1 MTTKLI
7 LKNARMYT
15 IIVFGLF
22 LYALSWTAFLLPH
35 KITGGGV
42 SGIGAL
48 VFYATGVPMAYT
60 YLIINVGLI
69 LLAIKML
76 GANFG
81 VKTIIGV
88 TAGAFLLG
96 LMQTLI
102 KEPVV
107 ADKFLSAI
115 IGGGLAGVGLGIIF
129 MQGGS
134 TGGTDI
140 IAMII
145 TKYRNISPG
154 RIILACDV
162 FIIGSSFFVLLDMT
176 PVTRIETIVYG
187 YVAMAVTAYAIDA
200 VLSGSKQSVQIF
212 IFSSKYAEIADRI
225 THDLNRGVTL
235 VDGKGW
241 YTKEEQKVL
250 ITMVRKF
257 EANDVY
263 RIIKEI
269 DPDAFTS
276 TASVVGV
283 FGRGFERIRS

>member
-1 MTTKLI
+1 MTAKLI
-7 LKNARMYT
+7 LKSTRMYT

-48 VFYATGVPMAYT
+48 VFYATGIPMAYT
-60 YLIINVGLI
+60 YLIINAGLI
-69 LLAIKML
+69 LMAIKML

-81 VKTIIGV
+81 IKTIIGV

-102 KEPVV
+102 KEPVI
-107 ADKFLSAI
+107 ADKFLSSI

-129 MQGGS
+129 TQGGS

-162 FIIGSSFFVLLDMT
+162 LIIGSSFFVLLDMT
-176 PVTRIETIVYG
+176 IVHRIETIVYG

-235 VDGKGW
+235 VEGKGW

-263 RIIKEI
+263 KIIKEI